1 MFFLVQRGEATVER
15 NAPARARALRE
26 LIVAQGPAFV
36 KVGQAVAIRPD
47 LLPQAYLDEFA
58 TLLDQVSPFNRER
71 GRQDAVYGAGGE
83 RGNANTSTAASPSGV
98 HTASSILLLRPSYNH
113 VTLHHTRVPP
123 IRCVLR
129 CQALSNLSTARSAP
143 SGGLF
148 GSACPRTQLGIPETA
163 HRPTL
168 ESHQLP
174 HGSTQSLTARV
185 PHGSTQSL
193 TARVP
198 HSTMQ
203 VAPFSSEEAR
213 AMVEAETG
221 RPLAELFDDVSAFD
235 APVAAAS
242 IGQVYKVSD
251 AG

>member
-1 MFFLVQRGEATVER
+1 VER